1 MPAQVVRWLSKHG
14 QAVLHLEITI
24 KDTDE
29 PQQVWA
35 RGAVALFSL
44 TPNLHTLEI
53 KDQCDFLNP
62 QHDLR
67 CLRDLTCLQTLQLTS
82 EDWTDLSHTSSIEPL
97 RHLTALESL
106 LLSVDLGSS
115 LHFQLSHHLTD
126 LARLTSLS
134 LVCMCAV
141 GDVPLSTNVASVFSQ
156 LVSLRGLELCGLTDT
171 VPASFAKLSELR
183 SLDLANFRKD
193 APPLTISASFM
204 QCTHLLHVALSELSA
219 ATVGDWW
226 GLCQS
231 LVSLASLRKFSVSS
245 SKLQSVAMGAWAL
258 QPRLV
263 SLSITAC
270 SLIECPPG
278 IISLTC
284 LTQLD
289 LRHNQL
295 ETIPPGPYLERL
307 ISLHLMDNS
316 CFSAN
321 LMTPLAQAKSLQ
333 LLGLDRHSIEAE
345 ATLFALLP
353 ATCKRAP
360 HAVI

>member
-1 MPAQVVRWLSKHG
+1 MNVAHAEISYDDHTLPSDTLFHVLSLLSFSERRLTISLVCKKWKELTMQHCSPLWRSCNIYVHREAPGFPTLKYHKVVRWLSKHG
-14 QAVLHLEITI
+14 QAVQPLEITI

-29 PQQVWA
+29 PQ
-35 RGAVALFSL
+35 
-44 TPNLHTLEI
+44 
-53 KDQCDFLNP
+53 
-62 QHDLR
+62 
-67 CLRDLTCLQTLQLTS
+67 QLTS

-219 ATVGDWW
+219 ATVVDWW

-231 LVSLASLRKFSVSS
+231 LVNL
-245 SKLQSVAMGAWAL
+245 
-258 QPRLV
+258 
-263 SLSITAC
+263 
-270 SLIECPPG
+270 
-278 IISLTC
+278 
-284 LTQLD
+284 
-289 LRHNQL
+289 LRHREARVRML
-295 ETIPPGPYLERL
+295 VAIGSVP
-307 ISLHLMDNS
+307 IH
-316 CFSAN
+316 
-321 LMTPLAQAKSLQ
+321 PLWVT
-333 LLGLDRHSIEAE
+333 D
-345 ATLFALLP
+345 
-353 ATCKRAP
+353 
-360 HAVI
+360 